1 MSRFRFAGL
10 FSRFAS
16 ALSEWSGRPLT
27 FMLAL
32 ATILI
37 WAISGPIFGFS
48 GTWQLVINT
57 LTTIV
62 TFLMVF
68 TLQNSQN
75 RDGIALQAKID
86 ELIRSSKARN
96 KFVGIEKLDEEI
108 LQEIC
113 AELPDPTKDRAE
125 DGPAAMASGLAQS
138 K

>member
-1 MSRFRFAGL
+1 MSKPSPSGV

-16 ALSEWSGRPLT
+16 ALSEWSGRPMT
-27 FMLAL
+27 FAL
-32 ATILI
+32 AMTVILL
-37 WAISGPIFGFS
+37 WAVSGPLFGFS

-57 LTTIV
+57 LTTVV

-75 RDGIALQAKID
+75 RDGKALQAKID

-96 KFVGIEKLDEEI
+96 EFVGIEKLDEDG

-113 AELPDPTKDRAE
+113 AKLPDPTDMGTATI
-125 DGPAAMASGLAQS
+125 GLAEVR
-138 K
+138 

>member
-1 MSRFRFAGL
+1 MSPSSL

-16 ALSEWSGRPLT
+16 ALSEWSGRPMT
-27 FMLAL
+27 FALAL
-32 ATILI
+32 GTILL
-37 WAISGPIFGFS
+37 WAVAGPFFGFS

-75 RDGIALQAKID
+75 RDGKALQAKID

-96 KFVGIEKLDEEI
+96 EFVGIEKLDEEV

-113 AELPDPTKDRAE
+113 AKLPDPTTETSEESAVT
-125 DGPAAMASGLAQS
+125 DGVALAGCR
-138 K
+138 

>member
-1 MSRFRFAGL
+1 MSRPASL

-16 ALSEWSGRPLT
+16 ALSEWSGRPMT
-27 FMLAL
+27 FALAL
-32 ATILI
+32 TIILL
-37 WAISGPIFGFS
+37 WAVTGPLFGFS

-75 RDGIALQAKID
+75 RDGKALQAKID

-96 KFVGIEKLDEEI
+96 DFVGIEKLDEEV
-108 LQEIC
+108 LHEIC
-113 AELPDPTKDRAE
+113 ATLPDPTTDKD
-125 DGPAAMASGLAQS
+125 AAPMAIGLAEVR
-138 K
+138 